1 MTNNPLIS
9 VMMPTYNNGKY
20 IKQAIDS
27 IYIQNYENMEII
39 VVDDGST
46 DNTKEIVKSYKDI
59 KYFYTEH
66 GGISH
71 ARNIA
76 LENSEGEYIAF
87 CDSDDYWLP
96 GKISAQMQYFKENP
110 NSEIVFTKY
119 EVFFENENLKVN
131 KRAMHE
137 KEIED
142 SFKQYLPSTLL
153 KKELFEKYGNFDEK
167 FSGIEDCEFIYRI
180 TMKGININHY
190 IDKNFYMRRI
200 HGNNITLLQN
210 RSVKSIITSVL
221 RKGIANNIY
230 NGNK

>member
-1 MTNNPLIS
+1 
-9 VMMPTYNNGKY
+9 MPTYNNGKY

-110 NSEIVFTKY
+110 DCEIVFTKY
-119 EVFFENENLKVN
+119 RNIFENDV
-131 KRAMHE
+131 
-137 KEIED
+137 
-142 SFKQYLPSTLL
+142 L
-153 KKELFEKYGNFDEK
+153 KKKIKEQGMKKKWRK
-167 FSGIEDCEFIYRI
+167 FINTIY
-180 TMKGININHY
+180 
-190 IDKNFYMRRI
+190 
-200 HGNNITLLQN
+200 QA
-210 RSVKSIITSVL
+210 VL
-221 RKGIANNIY
+221 
-230 NGNK
+230 